1 MVTRTDKIK
10 PKRKGWR
17 LWLWRFVKLGIWLV
31 ALTIVLVLTLRFVPL
46 ETSAVMLCER
56 LDLGKWPNQTW
67 VPLEQIAAD
76 MPIAVV
82 AAEDQRFPEHHGF
95 DLTAIKKAYA
105 SNQRGRARVR
115 GASTISQ
122 QVAKN
127 VFLWQGRS
135 WVRKG
140 AEAWLTLWIEL
151 LWPKRR
157 ILEVYL
163 NVAEF
168 GPGIYGVEAAAQHY
182 FKRPASRL
190 TPAQAALLAAVLPN
204 PKKFSVAA
212 PSTYVGNRQRWIQRQ
227 MQNLGG
233 PAYLDPILK
242 PRAVSKVRK

>member
-1 MVTRTDKIK
+1 MRATKEK

-17 LWLWRFVKLGIWLV
+17 LWLWRLLKLGLWFV
-31 ALTIVLVLTLRFVPL
+31 GLTIVFVLTLRFVPL
-46 ETSAVMLCER
+46 ETSAVMLGER
-56 LDLGKWPNQTW
+56 LDTGKWPNQTW
-67 VPLEQIAAD
+67 VPLDQITPE

-95 DLTAIKKAYA
+95 DLGAIQKAYA
-105 SNQRGRARVR
+105 SNQRGRARMR

-151 LWPKRR
+151 LWSKRR

-168 GPGIYGVEAAAQHY
+168 GPGVYGVEAAAQQY

-190 TPAQAALLAAVLPN
+190 TPNQAALLAAVLPN

-212 PSTYVGNRQRWIQRQ
+212 PSAYVASRQRWIQRQ
-227 MQNLGG
+227 TTNLGG
-233 PAYLDPILK
+233 AAYLDPILK
-242 PRAVSKVRK
+242 PRAVAKVRK